1 VQRLARA
8 MTAVATAR
16 HVWRVLLLLFI
27 AAVGYL
33 ALTPTPPP
41 SIDLGW
47 DKLNHLLAFSTLAF
61 SASLSCPASRRL
73 RYVLFFMLFAYGG
86 LIEVLQQ
93 FVPGRAGEWA
103 DLFADSVG
111 IALGA
116 VMAAGLVRTFSS
128 RVTPI

>member
-1 VQRLARA
+1 
-8 MTAVATAR
+8 
-16 HVWRVLLLLFI
+16 VLLLLFI